1 MRRRT
6 FCTSALAYISTMPLA
21 LRAFAASGAE
31 ASAEIPVI
39 RRQGGE
45 GFVSRKDCDDLRAS
59 LRGALLLSSD
69 PGYDNA
75 RHLWNGAFDRHPA
88 MIAKCAAAADVIQ
101 AVNFARAHDLLVAV
115 RGGGHSFSG
124 QSACDKGLM
133 IDLSLMH
140 SVHVDPVLRRARVE
154 PGAMLGEFDREAQS
168 FGLVTTAGTVSHTG
182 VAGLTLGG
190 GFGRL
195 ARRFGLACDNL
206 RAADVVTADGRLVE
220 TSANENPDLLWG
232 LRGGGGNFGIVTSFE
247 YGLHPAGP
255 IMYGGDL
262 LFAAS
267 DARAMLTQFAG
278 FAAEAPDE
286 MYVAGGMWTDE
297 KLGPIVG
304 FNICYCGRPEDGERA
319 IAPLRAF
326 RKPVRDRLGP
336 TPYVRMQTDFDATY
350 PWGWGYYERSGFI
363 KKLTPEVIDSVIAI
377 MDAPYPADADIY
389 FVHQGGAI
397 ARTKPEAT
405 AFWHRDPLFA
415 LLIETD
421 WHDPSD
427 GRARDESM
435 QWARTQWA
443 ALQKFT
449 DGFYVNELSAD
460 DPHARV
466 RSTYGGNYTRLVQLK
481 KKYDPK
487 NLFHMNANV
496 PPSEV

>member
-1 MRRRT
+1 
-6 FCTSALAYISTMPLA
+6 MPLA

-88 MIAKCAAAADVIQ
+88 MIAKCAGAADVIQ

-140 SVHVDPVLRRARVE
+140 SVHVDPVLRRARAE

-168 FGLVTTAGTVSHTG
+168 FGLVTTAGAVSHTG

-267 DARAMLTQFAG
+267 GAR
-278 FAAEAPDE
+278 
-286 MYVAGGMWTDE
+286 
-297 KLGPIVG
+297 
-304 FNICYCGRPEDGERA
+304 
-319 IAPLRAF
+319 
-326 RKPVRDRLGP
+326 
-336 TPYVRMQTDFDATY
+336 
-350 PWGWGYYERSGFI
+350 
-363 KKLTPEVIDSVIAI
+363 
-377 MDAPYPADADIY
+377 
-389 FVHQGGAI
+389 

-496 PPSEV
+496 PPSRV